1 MLVIRCY
8 DMAHF
13 HLKLC
18 LNCIIIGIIDD
29 PLKSLFSYENTNSFQ
44 SFYEPKFTPSF
55 AATFTD
61 PVLEQEA
68 RTICKGDAM
77 CLFDIAATGRTEI
90 GKDTLEQQVL
100 IQQTSILFSSPS
112 KLFINFSA

>member
-1 MLVIRCY
+1 MLCY
-8 DMAHF
+8 GSFSFRTLLELH
-13 HLKLC
+13 H
-18 LNCIIIGIIDD
+18 IGIIDD
-29 PLKSLFSYENTNSFQ
+29 PLKSLFSYGNTNSFQ
-44 SFYEPKFTPSF
+44 SFYEPTFTPSF
-55 AATFTD
+55 TATFTD

-77 CLFDIAATGRTEI
+77 CLFDIAATGLTEI